1 MNRQVIVLTDAEA
14 EPAGELFEILG
25 AADISFLT
33 EQWHGTHGSAAST
46 WADSDL
52 NSRQPLALI
61 YEVRADTEAEQLA
74 LVIRNATTKWPS
86 VPIVA
91 CRIEPTG
98 RPKRGAIPPTVN
110 QLKRLGVR
118 AIADSP
124 AQLPALLRQ
133 VEEIPGTGELRP
145 PDSFKSIPESSAFSL
160 PTHASS
166 EDLRTAF
173 ALLASLHL
181 ASNQKEAA
189 QAALAGVAQ
198 LINADRWSIFL
209 VLQASTENLTF
220 APLASGVV
228 DATGE
233 LAFDVEWRDELLDDF
248 AQPVQAETKTT
259 REAATIMKAVRKSE
273 DRRRVMAVP
282 LISNERVLGV
292 LEAVR
297 RSAERRSFSR
307 SETALVEALAIPIA
321 AALANSVR
329 IAEAERLSLTDDLT
343 RLHNARYLRQFLVN
357 EIKRARRYSSSV
369 AAVFLDLDDFKLVN
383 DQHGHLVG
391 SHVLMEVAALLLPS
405 VRDTD
410 CVVRYGGDEFLLIL
424 PDARLDDA
432 IQVAERTRAK
442 IERHRFNGG
451 RRLKI
456 SLTASLGVAAF
467 PQHALSPQQLIA
479 CADRAMYQAK
489 ASYKNCVWVVQDS
502 TAAHSN
508 DPLEPNPTADT
519 NPTVPTQ
526 FQRISDE
533 KLIS

>member
-1 MNRQVIVLTDAEA
+1 MNRQVIVLTNTKAK
-14 EPAGELFEILG
+14 PARELFEILS

-33 EQWHGTHGSAAST
+33 EDWRATHTSGASNWT
-46 WADSDL
+46 DSNP
-52 NSRQPLALI
+52 NSCQPLAVI
-61 YEVRADTEAEQLA
+61 YEVSADSNAEELA
-74 LVIRNATTKWPS
+74 LVVCRATTEWPS
-86 VPIVA
+86 VPVVA
-91 CRIEPTG
+91 CRVEPAE
-98 RPKRGAIPPTVN
+98 RLRRGVTPPTTE
-110 QLKRLGVR
+110 QLKRLGFR

-133 VEEIPGTGELRP
+133 VEDIPSTGELTL
-145 PDSFKSIPESSAFSL
+145 PDSFKSIPESRAFSL
-160 PTHASS
+160 PTHARS
-166 EDLRTAF
+166 EDLRIAF

-181 ASNQKEAA
+181 ASNQAEAA
-189 QAALAGVAQ
+189 QAALAGVAR

-209 VLQASTENLTF
+209 VSQASAENLTF

-228 DATGE
+228 SANGE
-233 LAFDVEWRDELLDDF
+233 LVWDEEWRDGLVDGF
-248 AQPVQAETKTT
+248 AQPVEAETRATH
-259 REAATIMKAVRKSE
+259 EAAAMMKAVRMSE
-273 DRRRVMAVP
+273 SGRRVMAAP
-282 LISNERVLGV
+282 LISSERVLGV
-292 LEAVR
+292 LEGVR
-297 RSAERRSFSR
+297 SSADRRSFSR
-307 SETALVEALAIPIA
+307 SETALLEALAISIA

-410 CVVRYGGDEFLLIL
+410 CVVRYGGDEFLLVL
-424 PDARLDDA
+424 PDARLEDA

-442 IERHRFNGG
+442 IERQRFNGG

-479 CADRAMYQAK
+479 CADRAMYHAK
-489 ASYKNCVWVVQDS
+489 AANKNCVRVINDS
-502 TAAHSN
+502 TAAHASGHP
-508 DPLEPNPTADT
+508 DA
-519 NPTVPTQ
+519 NPTVPAQ
-526 FQRISDE
+526 FQRIPDE
-533 KLIS
+533 KLISS

>member
-1 MNRQVIVLTDAEA
+1 MNRQVIVLTDARA
-14 EPAGELFEILG
+14 KPARELFEILS

-33 EQWHGTHGSAAST
+33 EDWHEGRSATSNE
-46 WADSDL
+46 SSP
-52 NSRQPLALI
+52 NSYQPLAVI
-61 YEVRADTEAEQLA
+61 YEVRADSNAEELA
-74 LVIRNATTKWPS
+74 LVIRRVTAEWTS
-86 VPIVA
+86 VPVVA
-91 CRIEPTG
+91 CRVEPTG
-98 RPKRGAIPPTVN
+98 RLRLGVSPPTTA
-110 QLKRLGVR
+110 QLKRLGFR

-133 VEEIPGTGELRP
+133 VEDIPGTGELKL
-145 PDSFKSIPESSAFSL
+145 PDSFKSIPESNAFSL
-160 PTHASS
+160 PAQARS
-166 EDLRTAF
+166 EDLRAAF
-173 ALLASLHL
+173 GLLASLHL

-189 QAALAGVAQ
+189 QSAVVGVSR
-198 LINADRWSIFL
+198 LINANRWSIFL
-209 VLQASTENLTF
+209 VSQASTENLTF
-220 APLASGVV
+220 APLASGDVS
-228 DATGE
+228 ANGE
-233 LAFDVEWRDELLDDF
+233 LAFDEELRDELLDGF
-248 AQPVQAETKTT
+248 APPVEAETRAT
-259 REAATIMKAVRKSE
+259 REAAAIMKAVRTSE
-273 DRRRVMAVP
+273 NGRRVMAVP
-282 LISNERVLGV
+282 LISGERVLGV
-292 LEAVR
+292 LEGVR
-297 RSAERRSFSR
+297 SSADRRSFSR
-307 SETALVEALAIPIA
+307 SETALIEALAISIA

-479 CADRAMYQAK
+479 CADRAMYHAK
-489 ASYKNCVWVVQDS
+489 AANKNCVWVVNES
-502 TAAHSN
+502 TIAQASDH
-508 DPLEPNPTADT
+508 PDT
-519 NPTVPTQ
+519 NPTVPAQ
-526 FQRISDE
+526 FQRIPDE